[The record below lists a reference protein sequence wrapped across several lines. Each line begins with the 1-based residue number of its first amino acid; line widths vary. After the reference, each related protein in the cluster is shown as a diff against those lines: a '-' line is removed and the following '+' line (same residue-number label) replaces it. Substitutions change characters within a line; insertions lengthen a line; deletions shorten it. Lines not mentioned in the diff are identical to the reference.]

1 LGIPKASINTRETH
15 KSDFVQVPQI
25 LHAQIPDIFR
35 TDFSIVVIQ
44 DVGLDIDSQTLDVL
58 LLDFSFPARRR
69 EASLNLGSTEIL
81 ASPVP
86 FAHLE
91 QAFDPFIRRKASP
104 AVIAKT
110 TATNRT
116 PLFDDPRIAN
126 SVIVVRTKGTSHTS
140 LGEELKKVL
149 FVILRYCCRV

>member
-58 LLDFSFPARRR
+58 LLDFSFPASR
-69 EASLNLGSTEIL
+69 
-81 ASPVP
+81 
-86 FAHLE
+86 
-91 QAFDPFIRRKASP
+91 
-104 AVIAKT
+104 
-110 TATNRT
+110 
-116 PLFDDPRIAN
+116 
-126 SVIVVRTKGTSHTS
+126 
-140 LGEELKKVL
+140 
-149 FVILRYCCRV
+149 